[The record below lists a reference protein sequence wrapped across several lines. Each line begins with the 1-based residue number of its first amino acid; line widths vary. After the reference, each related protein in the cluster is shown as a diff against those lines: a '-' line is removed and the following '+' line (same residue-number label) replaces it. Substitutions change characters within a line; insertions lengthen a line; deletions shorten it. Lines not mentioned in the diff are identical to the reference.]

1 MVYWSDDQFRNIC
14 VKIFVGLATAP
25 SVWSVQVWELK
36 WTWHNKISSHR
47 LLGLELATNIFEDFT
62 ITEKNC
68 PKQMD

>member
-47 LLGLELATNIFEDFT
+47 LLGLELATNEPSKISLSQNREG
-62 ITEKNC
+62 
-68 PKQMD
+68 PY